1 LRIDLKN
8 INTIAQ
14 GSVSNTMTQN
24 KLKTNARFMGL
35 LLGTALLSNSAAA
48 LAQSKGE
55 STVAKPD
62 DLKPAVAKGALDLF
76 AANKSVNTAPQIT
89 GATPLKST
97 KKQPASSLV
106 AQIAAP
112 QAGDVNAPQGT
123 ETQPVA
129 PPSGDTAA
137 PKSDTKQ
144 PEKAPETQPV
154 APPSGDTAAPKSDT
168 KQPEK
173 APEGQPVTPPSGD
186 TAAPK
191 ADEKQPEK
199 APEGQPVTPP
209 SGDTAA
215 PKADEKQPEKAPES
229 QPVTPPSGDTAA
241 PKADEKSP
249 DATTPG
255 AKQQDGAA
263 TLSDI
268 SGNWAEPFIRV
279 LTDKGIIAG
288 YKDGTFR
295 PDQPVTR
302 AEFAAL
308 IRRAFPDAPEVSS
321 KKTFRDVPPGYWAA
335 EAISKASSIGFLAGD
350 PGGTFRPADNIK
362 RIESLVSLVNG
373 TKLQPTGTA
382 ANIDEL
388 FSDTP
393 QVPVFGRNALV
404 AAAQRCL
411 AVSVSYPEGRNFN
424 PNGDST
430 RSDVAA
436 FLHQSLVAAER
447 LPKLPDDSPAQK
459 YIVNCTPA
467 PIAAK
472 LTEPEVLG
480 RVGIP
485 AVPPVLEA
493 SAPAPVNAPV
503 GGITT
508 PSGFGANFG
517 DLFIAAGYQNQIP
530 TAGNGPGS
538 ADSVGLGAGIGL
550 GDARNLIGLEA
561 SYSSSLGSNTRL
573 LDRGGVNLKLHKLF
587 GDNVS
592 AAVGYENI
600 FSSGYAPGTDPG
612 NTLYGVLTGVLPLG
626 DTSNFTA
633 SIGAGNG
640 RFRQFSDIGTTSSV
654 NKDSTNIFGSLGF
667 RASENFAL
675 AADYNGRNFSIGLP
689 ITFKLGDNV
698 GIQVTPSLL
707 DIAGDSASPNSRFGI
722 GGGIGIR
729 F

>member
-1 LRIDLKN
+1 
-8 INTIAQ
+8 
-14 GSVSNTMTQN
+14 MTQN
-24 KLKTNARFMGL
+24 KLKTKVSFIGL
-35 LLGTALLSNSAAA
+35 LLGTALLSNSATA
-48 LAQSKGE
+48 LAQSNTKP
-55 STVAKPD
+55 STLKPSVAKNT
-62 DLKPAVAKGALDLF
+62 LDLF
-76 AANKSVNTAPQIT
+76 EIDHSVNLASQIT
-89 GATPLKST
+89 AATSLKSS
-97 KKQPASSLV
+97 KQPAKSLI
-106 AQIAAP
+106 AQVVAP
-112 QAGDVNAPQGT
+112 QVDGAIPQS
-123 ETQPVA
+123 PVA
-129 PPSGDTAA
+129 PTTGEATA
-137 PKSDTKQ
+137 PKNDSKP
-144 PEKAPETQPV
+144 PEKAPEFQPV
-154 APPSGDTAAPKSDT
+154 APAIGETTAPKDDS
-168 KQPEK
+168 KPSEK
-173 APEGQPVTPPSGD
+173 APEVQPVAPTTGE
-186 TAAPK
+186 TTAPK
-191 ADEKQPEK
+191 DDSKPSEK
-199 APEGQPVTPP
+199 APEVQPVAPTT
-209 SGDTAA
+209 GETTA
-215 PKADEKQPEKAPES
+215 PKNDSKPSEKAPEV
-229 QPVTPPSGDTAA
+229 QPIAPDAA
-241 PKADEKSP
+241 PKEDQKSP
-249 DATTPG
+249 DATAPG
-255 AKQQDGAA
+255 TKQDGGAS
-263 TLSDI
+263 LSDI

-321 KKTFRDVPPGYWAA
+321 QKTFRDVPRGYWAA
-335 EAISKASSIGFLAGD
+335 EAIAKATTIGFLAGD

-373 TKLQPTGTA
+373 TKLQANGNV

-388 FSDTP
+388 FADTP

-404 AAAQRCL
+404 AAAQRCV

-424 PNGDST
+424 PTGEAT

-436 FLHQSLVAAER
+436 FLHQTLVAADR

-459 YIVNCTPA
+459 YIVNCTPTPPP
-467 PIAAK
+467 PIAR
-472 LTEPEVLG
+472 LTEPDVLG
-480 RVGIP
+480 KVGIP

-508 PSGFGANFG
+508 PSGFGANWG
-517 DLFIAAGYQNQIP
+517 DFFIAAGYQDKIP
-530 TAGNGPGS
+530 PAGRGPGNL
-538 ADSVGLGAGIGL
+538 DSVGLAAGFGL
-550 GDARNLIGLEA
+550 GDSRNLVGLEA
-561 SYSSSLGSNTRL
+561 SYSSSLSSNTRL
-573 LDRGGVNLKLHKLF
+573 LDRGSVNLKLHKLL

-600 FSSGYAPGTDPG
+600 LSSGYAPGTDPG
-612 NTLYGVLTGVLPLG
+612 TTLYGVVTGVLPVG

-640 RFRQFSDIGTTSSV
+640 RFRSFGDIGTTGSANV
-654 NKDSTNIFGSLGF
+654 QSTNVFGSLGF

-689 ITFKLGDNV
+689 ITFKLGENV
-698 GIQVTPSLL
+698 GFQVTPSLL
-707 DIAGDSASPNSRFGI
+707 DIAGDAGSPSSRFGI

>member
-1 LRIDLKN
+1 
-8 INTIAQ
+8 
-14 GSVSNTMTQN
+14 MTQN
-24 KLKTNARFMGL
+24 KLKTKVSFIGL
-35 LLGTALLSNSAAA
+35 LLGTALLSNSATA
-48 LAQSKGE
+48 LAQSNP
-55 STVAKPD
+55 KPSA
-62 DLKPAVAKGALDLF
+62 PAVAKDTFELF
-76 AANKSVNTAPQIT
+76 EISNSVNLAPQVAET
-89 GATPLKST
+89 TSLKSS
-97 KKQPASSLV
+97 KSQPAKSLI

-112 QAGDVNAPQGT
+112 SDGTIAPQSPVAPTTGEIT
-123 ETQPVA
+123 APKSDSKPLEKTPKVQAPTTGEITAPKDDSKPSEKAPEVQPAPTTGEAAPKDDSKPSEKVPEVQPVA
-129 PPSGDTAA
+129 PTTGEAA
-137 PKSDTKQ
+137 PKDDSKPSEKV
-144 PEKAPETQPV
+144 PEVQQV
-154 APPSGDTAAPKSDT
+154 APTTGEAAPKENQKT
-168 KQPEK
+168 
-173 APEGQPVTPPSGD
+173 
-186 TAAPK
+186 
-191 ADEKQPEK
+191 
-199 APEGQPVTPP
+199 
-209 SGDTAA
+209 
-215 PKADEKQPEKAPES
+215 
-229 QPVTPPSGDTAA
+229 
-241 PKADEKSP
+241 P

-255 AKQQDGAA
+255 TKQDGA
-263 TLSDI
+263 TSLSDI

-308 IRRAFPDAPEVSS
+308 IRRAFPDAPEVNS

-335 EAISKASSIGFLAGD
+335 EAIAKASSIGFLAGD

-373 TKLQPTGTA
+373 TKLQANGTV

-411 AVSVSYPEGRNFN
+411 AVSVSYPDGRTFN
-424 PNGDST
+424 PTGEAT

-436 FLHQSLVAAER
+436 FLHQTLVAADR

-459 YIVNCTPA
+459 YIVNCTPSPA
-467 PIAAK
+467 PPIAR
-472 LTEPEVLG
+472 LTEPDVLN

-503 GGITT
+503 GGLTT
-508 PSGFGANFG
+508 PSGFGANWG
-517 DLFIAAGYQNQIP
+517 DFFIAAGYQDKIP
-530 TAGNGPGS
+530 AAGRSIGNL
-538 ADSVGLGAGIGL
+538 DSVGIGAGIGL
-550 GDARNLIGLEA
+550 GDARNLVGLEA
-561 SYSSSLGSNTRL
+561 SYSTSLSSNTRF
-573 LDRGGVNLKLHKLF
+573 LDRGNVNFKLHKLL
-587 GDNVS
+587 GENVS
-592 AAVGYENI
+592 AAVGYENAI
-600 FSSGYAPGTDPG
+600 STNYNAAVNEPGSTI
-612 NTLYGVLTGVLPLG
+612 YGVVTGVLPLG

-633 SIGAGNG
+633 SVGAGNG
-640 RFRQFSDIGTTSSV
+640 RFRNFGNIIADRQ
-654 NKDSTNIFGSLGF
+654 STNIFGSLGF

-698 GIQVTPSLL
+698 GLQVTPSLL
-707 DIAGDSASPNSRFGI
+707 DIAGDSTSPSSRFGI

>member
-1 LRIDLKN
+1 
-8 INTIAQ
+8 
-14 GSVSNTMTQN
+14 MTQH
-24 KLKTNARFMGL
+24 KLKTKVSFIGL
-35 LLGTALLSNSAAA
+35 LLGTALLSNSVTA
-48 LAQSKGE
+48 LAQSNP
-55 STVAKPD
+55 KPSA
-62 DLKPAVAKGALDLF
+62 LKPAVAKDTLELF
-76 AANKSVNTAPQIT
+76 EINSSINLAPQAAET
-89 GATPLKST
+89 TSLKSS
-97 KKQPASSLV
+97 KPQPAKSLV

-112 QAGDVNAPQGT
+112 QVDETIAPQSPVAPATGEIT
-123 ETQPVA
+123 APKSDSKPLEKAPEVQPVA
-129 PPSGDTAA
+129 PATGEITA
-137 PKSDTKQ
+137 PKDDSK
-144 PEKAPETQPV
+144 PLEKAPEVQPV
-154 APPSGDTAAPKSDT
+154 APDAALK
-168 KQPEK
+168 
-173 APEGQPVTPPSGD
+173 EGQ
-186 TAAPK
+186 K
-191 ADEKQPEK
+191 A
-199 APEGQPVTPP
+199 
-209 SGDTAA
+209 
-215 PKADEKQPEKAPES
+215 
-229 QPVTPPSGDTAA
+229 
-241 PKADEKSP
+241 P
-249 DATTPG
+249 DATAPSNKQNG
-255 AKQQDGAA
+255 A
-263 TLSDI
+263 TSLSDI

-308 IRRAFPDAPEVSS
+308 IRRAFPDAPEVNS

-335 EAISKASSIGFLAGD
+335 EAIAKASSIGFLAGD

-373 TKLQPTGTA
+373 TKLQANGTV

-404 AAAQRCL
+404 AAAQRCV
-411 AVSVSYPEGRNFN
+411 AVSVSYPDGRTFN
-424 PNGDST
+424 PTGEAT

-436 FLHQSLVAAER
+436 FLHQTLVAADR

-459 YIVNCTPA
+459 YIVNCTPTPPP
-467 PIAAK
+467 PIAR
-472 LTEPEVLG
+472 LTEPDVLN

-508 PSGFGANFG
+508 PSGFGANWG
-517 DLFIAAGYQNQIP
+517 DFFIAAGYQDQIP
-530 TAGNGPGS
+530 APGRSIGNR
-538 ADSVGLGAGIGL
+538 DSVGIGAGIGL

-561 SYSSSLGSNTRL
+561 SYSTSLSSNTRF
-573 LDRGGVNLKLHKLF
+573 LDRGNVNFKLHKLL

-592 AAVGYENI
+592 AAVGYENAI
-600 FSSGYAPGTDPG
+600 STNYNASVNEPGSTV
-612 NTLYGVLTGVLPLG
+612 YGVVTGVLPLG

-633 SIGAGNG
+633 SVGAGNG
-640 RFRQFSDIGTTSSV
+640 RFRNFRSIIADTQ
-654 NKDSTNIFGSLGF
+654 STNVFGSLGF

-698 GIQVTPSLL
+698 GFQVTPSLL
-707 DIAGDSASPNSRFGI
+707 DIAGDSGSPSSRFGI

>member
-1 LRIDLKN
+1 
-8 INTIAQ
+8 
-14 GSVSNTMTQN
+14 MTQN
-24 KLKTNARFMGL
+24 KLKTKVSFIGL
-35 LLGTALLSNSAAA
+35 LLGTALLSNSATA
-48 LAQSKGE
+48 LAQSKPN
-55 STVAKPD
+55 A
-62 DLKPAVAKGALDLF
+62 LKPAVAQDTLDMF
-76 AANKSVNTAPQIT
+76 GVNRSANIAPQVAKT
-89 GATPLKST
+89 TSLKSG
-97 KKQPASSLV
+97 KQQPAKSLV

-112 QAGDVNAPQGT
+112 QVDGNVAPESPVAPATGEITAPKSDNKPLKKAPEVQPVT
-123 ETQPVA
+123 PETGEITAPKSDGKPLEKAPEVQPVA
-129 PPSGDTAA
+129 PETGEITA
-137 PKSDTKQ
+137 PKGDSK
-144 PEKAPETQPV
+144 PSEKAPEVQPV
-154 APPSGDTAAPKSDT
+154 APDAAPKEDKKAADADTPGT
-168 KQPEK
+168 KQ
-173 APEGQPVTPPSGD
+173 
-186 TAAPK
+186 
-191 ADEKQPEK
+191 
-199 APEGQPVTPP
+199 
-209 SGDTAA
+209 
-215 PKADEKQPEKAPES
+215 
-229 QPVTPPSGDTAA
+229 
-241 PKADEKSP
+241 
-249 DATTPG
+249 
-255 AKQQDGAA
+255 DGVAS
-263 TLSDI
+263 LSDI

-308 IRRAFPDAPEVSS
+308 IRRAFPDAPEVNS

-335 EAISKASSIGFLAGD
+335 EAIAKASSIGFLAGD

-373 TKLQPTGTA
+373 TKLQPNGTV

-388 FSDTP
+388 FADTP

-404 AAAQRCL
+404 AAAQRCV
-411 AVSVSYPEGRNFN
+411 AVSVSYPDGRNFN
-424 PNGDST
+424 PTGEAT

-436 FLHQSLVAAER
+436 FLHQTLVAADR

-459 YIVNCTPA
+459 YIVNCTPT
-467 PIAAK
+467 PPPSITR
-472 LTEPEVLG
+472 LTEPDVLN

-508 PSGFGANFG
+508 PSGFGANWG
-517 DLFIAAGYQNQIP
+517 DFFIGAGYQDQIP
-530 TAGNGPGS
+530 PAGRSIGNR
-538 ADSVGLGAGIGL
+538 DSIGVGVGIGL

-561 SYSSSLGSNTRL
+561 SYSSSLSSNTRF
-573 LDRGGVNLKLHKLF
+573 LDRGNVNFKLHKLF

-592 AAVGYENI
+592 AAVGYENAI
-600 FSSGYAPGTDPG
+600 STNYNASVNEPGSTV
-612 NTLYGVLTGVLPLG
+612 YGVVTGVLPLG

-633 SIGAGNG
+633 SVGAGNG
-640 RFRQFSDIGTTSSV
+640 RFRNFNSIIADTQ
-654 NKDSTNIFGSLGF
+654 STNVFGSLGF

-698 GIQVTPSLL
+698 GFQVTPSLL
-707 DIAGDSASPNSRFGI
+707 DIAGDAASPNSRFGI

>member
-1 LRIDLKN
+1 MKVFSILDVSWIVWEN

-24 KLKTNARFMGL
+24 KLKTKVSSIGL
-35 LLGTALLSNSAAA
+35 LLGIALLSNSAAA
-48 LAQSKGE
+48 LAQPDTLKPF
-55 STVAKPD
+55 VAKDTLDIFATNNNADAAPSFAEVQP
-62 DLKPAVAKGALDLF
+62 LKNSKRQPAKFLVAQPSDIQPAVPVDGEA
-76 AANKSVNTAPQIT
+76 TAPKSEDKQPVKT
-89 GATPLKST
+89 PEVQPVVPATDEIIAPKSED
-97 KKQPASSLV
+97 KQPAKTPEV
-106 AQIAAP
+106 QVAP
-112 QAGDVNAPQGT
+112 QTGDVA
-123 ETQPVA
+123 V
-129 PPSGDTAA
+129 
-137 PKSDTKQ
+137 
-144 PEKAPETQPV
+144 
-154 APPSGDTAAPKSDT
+154 
-168 KQPEK
+168 
-173 APEGQPVTPPSGD
+173 
-186 TAAPK
+186 PK
-191 ADEKQPEK
+191 A
-199 APEGQPVTPP
+199 G
-209 SGDTAA
+209 
-215 PKADEKQPEKAPES
+215 
-229 QPVTPPSGDTAA
+229 
-241 PKADEKSP
+241 EKSP
-249 DATTPG
+249 DVSTPG
-255 AKQQDGAA
+255 TKQQDG
-263 TLSDI
+263 TPSLSDI

-279 LTDKGIIAG
+279 LTEKGIIAG
-288 YKDGTFR
+288 YTDGTFR

-308 IRRAFPDAPEVSS
+308 IRRAFPDAPVVNSQ
-321 KKTFRDVPPGYWAA
+321 KTFRDVPPGYWAA
-335 EAISKASSIGFLAGD
+335 EAIAKASSIGFLAGD

-373 TKLQPTGTA
+373 TKLQANGDV

-393 QVPVFGRNALV
+393 QVPVFGRNALI

-411 AVSVSYPEGRNFN
+411 AVSVSYPDGRNFN
-424 PNGDST
+424 PTGDST
-430 RSDVAA
+430 RADVAA
-436 FLHQSLVAAER
+436 FLHQTLVAADR

-459 YIVNCTPA
+459 YIVNCTPT
-467 PIAAK
+467 PPPSIAR
-472 LTEPEVLG
+472 LTEPDVLN

-517 DLFIAAGYQNQIP
+517 DFFLAAGYQDRIP
-530 TAGNGPGS
+530 STGRSIGNL
-538 ADSVGLGAGIGL
+538 DSTGVAAGIGL

-561 SYSSSLGSNTRL
+561 SYSSSLSSNTRL
-573 LDRGGVNLKLHKLF
+573 FDRGGVNFKLHKLL

-592 AAVGYENI
+592 AAVGYENAI
-600 FSSGYAPGTDPG
+600 SSGYTAGTEPGSTV
-612 NTLYGVLTGVLPLG
+612 YGVLTGVLPVG

-633 SIGAGNG
+633 SVGAGNG
-640 RFRQFSDIGTTSSV
+640 RFRNFGSIAADTQ
-654 NKDSTNIFGSLGF
+654 STNIFGSLGF

-675 AADYNGRNFSIGLP
+675 VGDYNGRNFSIGLP

-698 GIQVTPSLL
+698 GFQVTPSLL

>member
-1 LRIDLKN
+1 
-8 INTIAQ
+8 
-14 GSVSNTMTQN
+14 MTQN
-24 KLKTNARFMGL
+24 KLKTKVSFISL

-48 LAQSKGE
+48 LAKSDTKP
-55 STVAKPD
+55 TV
-62 DLKPAVAKGALDLF
+62 LKPAVAQDTLDLF
-76 AANKSVNTAPQIT
+76 AINSNTTPQIT
-89 GATPLKST
+89 EATSLASGKN
-97 KKQPASSLV
+97 QPVNTLL
-106 AQIAAP
+106 AQLNDA
-112 QAGDVNAPQGT
+112 
-123 ETQPVA
+123 QPVA
-129 PPSGDTAA
+129 PATGETTA
-137 PKSDTKQ
+137 PKSDEKQPTKTPEVQPTAPTTGETTAPKADDKQ
-144 PEKAPETQPV
+144 PEKTPEVQPVAPTTGETTAPKADDKQPEKTPETQPV
-154 APPSGDTAAPKSDT
+154 AP
-168 KQPEK
+168 
-173 APEGQPVTPPSGD
+173 
-186 TAAPK
+186 K
-191 ADEKQPEK
+191 ADEK
-199 APEGQPVTPP
+199 A
-209 SGDTAA
+209 
-215 PKADEKQPEKAPES
+215 
-229 QPVTPPSGDTAA
+229 
-241 PKADEKSP
+241 P
-249 DATTPG
+249 DATAPG
-255 AKQQDGAA
+255 TKQEG
-263 TLSDI
+263 TTSLSDI

-321 KKTFRDVPPGYWAA
+321 KKTFRDVPRGYWAA
-335 EAISKASSIGFLAGD
+335 EAIAKASSIGFLAGD

-373 TKLQPTGTA
+373 TKLQANGTP

-388 FSDTP
+388 FADTP

-424 PNGDST
+424 PTGEAT
-430 RSDVAA
+430 RADVAA
-436 FLHQSLVAAER
+436 FLHQTLVAADR

-459 YIVNCTPA
+459 YIVNCAPVPA
-467 PIAAK
+467 PPIAR
-472 LTEPEVLG
+472 LTESDVLSK
-480 RVGIP
+480 VGIP

-508 PSGFGANFG
+508 PSGFGANWG
-517 DLFIAAGYQNQIP
+517 DFFVATGYQDKIPAAGRSI
-530 TAGNGPGS
+530 GNL
-538 ADSVGLGAGIGL
+538 DSIGIGAGIGL
-550 GDARNLIGLEA
+550 GDARNLVGLEA
-561 SYSSSLGSNTRL
+561 SYSTSLSSNTRF
-573 LDRGGVNLKLHKLF
+573 LDRGNVNFKLHKLL

-592 AAVGYENI
+592 AAVGYENAI
-600 FSSGYAPGTDPG
+600 STNYNASVNEPGSTV
-612 NTLYGVLTGVLPLG
+612 YGVLTGVLPLG

-633 SIGAGNG
+633 SVGAGNG
-640 RFRQFSDIGTTSSV
+640 RFRNFGSIIADTQ
-654 NKDSTNIFGSLGF
+654 STNVFGSLGF

-698 GIQVTPSLL
+698 GFQVTPSLL
-707 DIAGDSASPNSRFGI
+707 DIAGDPGSPTSRFGI

>member
-1 LRIDLKN
+1 
-8 INTIAQ
+8 
-14 GSVSNTMTQN
+14 MTQN
-24 KLKTNARFMGL
+24 KLKTKVSFIGL
-35 LLGTALLSNSAAA
+35 LLGTALLSNSATA
-48 LAQSKGE
+48 LAQSNP
-55 STVAKPD
+55 KPNA
-62 DLKPAVAKGALDLF
+62 LKPAVAKDTLELF
-76 AANKSVNTAPQIT
+76 EINSSINLAPQAAET
-89 GATPLKST
+89 TSLKSS
-97 KKQPASSLV
+97 KPQPAKSLV

-112 QAGDVNAPQGT
+112 QVDGTIAPQSPVAPATGEIT
-123 ETQPVA
+123 APKSDSKSLEKAPEVQPVA
-129 PPSGDTAA
+129 PATGEITA
-137 PKSDTKQ
+137 PKSDSK
-144 PEKAPETQPV
+144 PLEKAPEVQPV
-154 APPSGDTAAPKSDT
+154 APATGEITAPKDDS
-168 KQPEK
+168 KPLEK
-173 APEGQPVTPPSGD
+173 AP
-186 TAAPK
+186 
-191 ADEKQPEK
+191 
-199 APEGQPVTPP
+199 
-209 SGDTAA
+209 
-215 PKADEKQPEKAPES
+215 
-229 QPVTPPSGDTAA
+229 
-241 PKADEKSP
+241 
-249 DATTPG
+249 DATAPSNKQNG
-255 AKQQDGAA
+255 A
-263 TLSDI
+263 TSLSDI

-308 IRRAFPDAPEVSS
+308 IRRAFPDAPEVNS

-335 EAISKASSIGFLAGD
+335 EAIAKASSIGFLAGD

-373 TKLQPTGTA
+373 TKLQANGTV

-411 AVSVSYPEGRNFN
+411 AVSVSYPDGRTFN
-424 PNGDST
+424 PTGEAT

-436 FLHQSLVAAER
+436 FLHQTLVAADR

-459 YIVNCTPA
+459 YIVNCTPSPA
-467 PIAAK
+467 PPIAR
-472 LTEPEVLG
+472 LTEPDVLN

-503 GGITT
+503 GGLTT
-508 PSGFGANFG
+508 PSGFGANWG
-517 DLFIAAGYQNQIP
+517 DFFIAAGYQDKIP
-530 TAGNGPGS
+530 AAGRSIGNL
-538 ADSVGLGAGIGL
+538 DSVGIGAGIGL
-550 GDARNLIGLEA
+550 GDARNLVGLEA
-561 SYSSSLGSNTRL
+561 SYSTSLSSNTRF
-573 LDRGGVNLKLHKLF
+573 LDRGNVNFKLHKLL
-587 GDNVS
+587 GENVS
-592 AAVGYENI
+592 AAVGYENAI
-600 FSSGYAPGTDPG
+600 STNYNAAVNEPGSTI
-612 NTLYGVLTGVLPLG
+612 YGVVTGVLPLG

-633 SIGAGNG
+633 SVGAGNG
-640 RFRQFSDIGTTSSV
+640 RFRNFGNIIADRQ
-654 NKDSTNIFGSLGF
+654 STNIFGSLGF

-698 GIQVTPSLL
+698 GLQVTPSLL
-707 DIAGDSASPNSRFGI
+707 DIAGDSTSPSSRFGI